1 MSATIPVP
9 DSESGLAALQAMRQQ
24 GHILAA
30 LETFHARLGN
40 VFQINLPGFKPVM
53 LVGPEAARFV
63 LVTGRDQFAWRNET
77 DPVTTLLQRGVLVV
91 DGEEH
96 DGYRGTMTPAL
107 HKRMLNRYVG
117 HMVSAT
123 DEIIT
128 TWGDGEVVDMLVE
141 MRKIALLIIMR
152 SLNSV
157 GFSSDMPRL
166 WDAILKSIEYISPG
180 AWLIWPGAP
189 RFGYQKH
196 LDRLNGYLFEMI
208 AHRRANPVEDTD
220 LLSDLIASGL
230 DDQRIRDQILTMII
244 AGHDTSTANL
254 AWSHY
259 LLGMHRDALMKLVEE
274 VDTVLGDDA
283 PTIDNIA
290 DLTYTG
296 QVSDEA
302 LRLYPPIHLGNRKA
316 KADIAFG
323 EFMIPA
329 DTRVIYSIYLT
340 HRHPEYWDAPA
351 EFRPERFEAGQRP
364 TPYSYLPFGGG
375 PRNCIGGAFAQ
386 VESKVVL
393 SRIMQQADLTLEMGR
408 RIVPSMGATLEPR
421 PGVPMRVHKRGSFSA
436 VHAPSGRLSTPR

>member
-1 MSATIPVP
+1 MSAVIPVP
-9 DSESGLAALQAMRQQ
+9 DSDSGLAALNAMRRE

-30 LETFHARLGN
+30 LETFHARLGD

-77 DPVTTLLQRGVLVV
+77 DPVTNLLQRGVLVV

-107 HKRMLNRYVG
+107 HKRMLNRYVE

-123 DEIIT
+123 DEVVASWET
-128 TWGDGEVVDMLVE
+128 GSVVDMLEE
-141 MRKIALLIIMR
+141 MRRIALLIIMR

-157 GFSSDMPRL
+157 GFSEDMPRL
-166 WDAILKSIEYISPG
+166 WNAILKSIEYISPG
-180 AWLIWPGAP
+180 VWLIWPNAP
-189 RFGYQKH
+189 RFGYRKH

-208 AHRRANPVEDTD
+208 AHRRNTPSEGAD
-220 LLSDLIASGL
+220 LLGDLIASGL

-254 AWSHY
+254 AWSLY
-259 LLGMHRDALMKLVEE
+259 LLGQHPEALSKVVKE
-274 VDTVLGDDA
+274 VDTALGTQV
-283 PTIDNIA
+283 PTIDNVSSLA
-290 DLTYTG
+290 YTG

-316 KADIAFG
+316 KADIEFG
-323 EFMIPA
+323 EFVIPA
-329 DTRVIYSIYLT
+329 GTRVIYSIYLT
-340 HRHPEYWDAPA
+340 QRHPEYWEAPA
-351 EFRPERFEAGQRP
+351 QFRPERFEAGQRP

-393 SRIMQQADLTLEMGR
+393 SRIIQQVELTLESNR
-408 RIVPSMGATLEPR
+408 RIVPYMGATLEPR
-421 PGVPMRVHKRGSFSA
+421 PGVPMRVHHR
-436 VHAPSGRLSTPR
+436 